1 MSDHSNSTGSTGSST
16 NSWTL
21 LSPEEAAVE
30 SVGPVDDGTESL
42 GDVPSLSEELA
53 GAAAEFK
60 HIDIPIETVL
70 SEEGHQVCQETTPE
84 PSEGPIP
91 SSPSRISPLPPHSF
105 APQEEDPESQ
115 PPVIHDIVASSPSDN
130 DNLCAIPFVT
140 NLDLGTP
147 LEIPPSDLLQ
157 GEPEV
162 CCATDN
168 PVSAVPVSV
177 EPSDIGPISETHE
190 EESPSPAEEE
200 SKPFVP
206 LETLTAAETT
216 EPVQPVPHDDSQR
229 EDESLSEEQGAVPEV
244 SQEPQCPADVEV
256 EQTPAPA
263 PVEETRESHVQK
275 EETVEAPEAEAEEEE
290 EEEER
295 EPEPSYSFEP
305 GDTAGFDDGLRRRNL
320 PSFDAQRPRTS
331 DEDEEEEE
339 EEVVFKMEQEKKE
352 TKPFF
357 SLNKCIAA
365 GVVLLFLGSLFL
377 SGDFDGAEVTDGE
390 QSQDWLSGDP
400 KEMKELLDKLTQEN
414 QQIAQLEAQLKVQ
427 KEQLDSALKAVA
439 VSGDEKKREDLETE
453 NSKLK
458 DELLV
463 LPDLK
468 KELETLRA
476 RVTEL
481 SALSGPKAEAPAP
494 PPVTEPGA
502 SDGRT
507 NLKPSTPERESPP
520 NEARVKE
527 ELQRQ
532 KKLLEES
539 RKRLETMKNKDGGDR
554 KHVRDNLAEIQKR
567 LSEKVEKWGKK
578 RPEESK
584 WKGGKDKKQWKKDE
598 KKEFK
603 EGKDKKHKIEGGRGE
618 NEVKSKHSSH
628 KEAWRKSQDEWERK
642 KGERRTDREERRRE
656 KPWHNKPDK
665 KKHEG
670 RQQKPHQQHDFWR
683 DQEQKLNRN
692 IRPQLGCSSVEGC
705 AAKEGLFPV
714 ELAEFEELLE
724 GYLSKLDDSSS
735 SSGKEKIRKLT
746 AQFFEDGVFI
756 HDRMRFG
763 DFAEDVA
770 DILEDA
776 VDILEGQKDNDSLEE
791 EMEEFEREAL
801 WKFAATP

>member
-60 HIDIPIETVL
+60 HIDIPIETAL

-105 APQEEDPESQ
+105 DPPEEDPESQ
-115 PPVIHDIVASSPSDN
+115 APVIHDIVASSPSDN

-140 NLDLGTP
+140 NLDLRTP

-168 PVSAVPVSV
+168 PISAVPVSDQ
-177 EPSDIGPISETHE
+177 PTDIGPISETQE
-190 EESPSPAEEE
+190 EESPSQAEEE

-206 LETLTAAETT
+206 LETLTAAEAT
-216 EPVQPVPHDDSQR
+216 EPLPSVQHHDSQR
-229 EDESLSEEQGAVPEV
+229 EEGSLTEEQSAVPEV
-244 SQEPQCPADVEV
+244 SEVPQCPADVEV
-256 EQTPAPA
+256 EQTPAP
-263 PVEETRESHVQK
+263 VEETGESHEQN
-275 EETVEAPEAEAEEEE
+275 EETLEAPEAAAQDEEVEG
-290 EEEER
+290 
-295 EPEPSYSFEP
+295 EPAPSYSFES
-305 GDTAGFDDGLRRRNL
+305 GDTAGFDVGLRRRNL
-320 PSFDAQRPRTS
+320 PSVETPRPRTS
-331 DEDEEEEE
+331 DEEEEE
-339 EEVVFKMEQEKKE
+339 EEEEVEFKMEEKKE
-352 TKPFF
+352 TKPFL

-377 SGDFDGAEVTDGE
+377 SGDYDGAEVTDGE
-390 QSQDWLSGDP
+390 QSQDWLSSDP

-414 QQIAQLEAQLKVQ
+414 QQIAQLEAQLKAQ
-427 KEQLDSALKAVA
+427 KVELDSALKAVA
-439 VSGDEKKREDLETE
+439 VSGDEKRRADLETE
-453 NSKLK
+453 NAKLK

-481 SALSGPKAEAPAP
+481 SHLSALQPEAPAP
-494 PPVTEPGA
+494 SPVTEPGA
-502 SDGRT
+502 RDGPT
-507 NLKPSTPERESPP
+507 NLKPSTPERMSPP
-520 NEARVKE
+520 NEVRVKE

-554 KHVRDNLAEIQKR
+554 KHVRDNLAQIQKR

-578 RPEESK
+578 KPEESK
-584 WKGGKDKKQWKKDE
+584 WRVNKDKNQWKKDE

-603 EGKDKKHKIEGGRGE
+603 GGKDKKYKIEGGQGE

-642 KGERRTDREERRRE
+642 KGERRMDREERRRE

-665 KKHEG
+665 KKHES
-670 RQQKPHQQHDFWR
+670 RQQKPNQQHDFWR
-683 DQEQKLNRN
+683 DQEQKLTRN
-692 IRPQLGCSSVEGC
+692 IRPQLGCSNVEGC
-705 AAKEGLFPV
+705 AAKEGLYPV
-714 ELAEFEELLE
+714 ELSEFEELLE

-735 SSGKEKIRKLT
+735 SSGKDKIRKLT

-776 VDILEGQKDNDSLEE
+776 VDILEGHKDNDSLEE

-801 WKFAATP
+801 WKFAITP